1 MDLGQTMWKLKKS
14 EDLASNY
21 SKKNK
26 RRKKGGGLGKRRDWE
41 ERTFSRT
48 LELET
53 EFLCWSAEDILDVIS

>member
-1 MDLGQTMWKLKKS
+1 MDLGQTIWKLKKS
-14 EDLASNY
+14 EE
-21 SKKNK
+21 
-26 RRKKGGGLGKRRDWE
+26 GGLGKRRDWE